1 MNSKKILYFG
11 ILLGCLCL
19 SIDRFIDVPESLKFF
34 GMGLACAADLFGLYL
49 LRRDKDMRENCPLK
63 KLFHRS

>member
-1 MNSKKILYFG
+1 
-11 ILLGCLCL
+11 L

-49 LRRDKDMRENCPLK
+49 LRRDKDMRENCLLK